1 MNCIAFAAILGMQG
15 ERAARVMLQQ
25 GDIDA
30 HTALEWACY
39 SGHLN
44 IVRYL
49 MREGQVSL
57 VFFATQ
63 QRIYKLTDQLLV
75 EFCCCVYIYIY
86 IYIYGSS
93 KQCLLTAASAQ
104 CDKY

>member
-1 MNCIAFAAILGMQG
+1 
-15 ERAARVMLQQ
+15 MLQQ

-49 MREGQVSL
+49 MRDGQVSPTVL
-57 VFFATQ
+57 MYNLAIDVFTS
-63 QRIYKLTDQLLV
+63 YV
-75 EFCCCVYIYIY
+75 
-86 IYIYGSS
+86 
-93 KQCLLTAASAQ
+93 ASIHCTTSA
-104 CDKY
+104 